1 MSSPQPIT
9 VDILAA
15 PGVRHGFF
23 TRAGGVSAGDFSSL
37 NCGYG
42 SGDDAD
48 HVTEN
53 RRRAMAALLGGSG
66 SLVTAYQKHTTDA
79 LIVREAWSPEHA
91 PVGDALVTDRP
102 GVALA
107 ILTAD
112 CAPVLLADQQAGV
125 IGAAHAGWRGA
136 FDGVIESTLARMIE
150 LGARIDR
157 IAAAVGPCIG
167 KNSYEV
173 GPEFKARFVEAD
185 AADADLFAPSRR
197 EGHAMFDLAAYVERR
212 LAKAGVARVGR
223 SGGDTCAEGE
233 LFFSYRRMVLAGER
247 TYGRGI
253 SAIAMGP

>member
-1 MSSPQPIT
+1 MT

-23 TRAGGVSAGDFSSL
+23 TRAGGVSAGDFASL

-48 HVTEN
+48 RVSEN
-53 RRRAMAALLGGSG
+53 RRRVRAAILDDSG
-66 SLVTAYQKHTTDA
+66 SLVTAYQKHTADA

-102 GVALA
+102 GVALS

-112 CAPVLLADQQAGV
+112 CAPVLLADSGAGV

-136 FDGVIESTLARMIE
+136 FDGVIESTLTRMVE

-167 KNSYEV
+167 KDSYEV
-173 GPEFKARFVEAD
+173 GPEFKARFVAAD
-185 AADADLFAPSRR
+185 ATDADLFAPSRR
-197 EGHAMFDLAAYVERR
+197 EGHAMFDLTAYIERR
-212 LAKAGVARVGR
+212 LARAGVARVGR
-223 SGGDTCAEGE
+223 SGGDTCADGE
-233 LFFSYRRMVLAGER
+233 LFFSYRRMVLTGER
-247 TYGRGI
+247 AYGRGI
-253 SAIAMGP
+253 SAIALAP